1 MEAIEYYEQ
10 ILGVFRWLEF
20 TEEGGR
26 NGDFFKAMN
35 LEPIVDKDIVV
46 KEKDLGDDEC
56 EIEMRTNLVV
66 TMLLNMSYCYL
77 RMHHHSEALRC
88 LDYGLELA
96 PIAADCYFRRS
107 QVRLYNRKST
117 VKELRL
123 AMDDANK
130 ALDRRPK
137 DKIYHKHK
145 ALVEQGIRDKIVTE
159 VKFIEKLLEKAEG
172 QVAMRRKIIK
182 MKKLRE

>member
-1 MEAIEYYEQ
+1 M
-10 ILGVFRWLEF
+10 GVFRWLEF
-20 TEEGGR
+20 TDEAR
-26 NGDFFKAMN
+26 NADFFKAMN
-35 LEPIVDKDIVV
+35 LQPILDKDIVV

-77 RMHHHSEALRC
+77 KLNNHSEALRC
-88 LDYGLELA
+88 LEYGLELA

-107 QVRLYNRKST
+107 QVRLYNKKST
-117 VKELRL
+117 VKDLRL

-137 DKIYHKHK
+137 DKIYQKHK
-145 ALVEQGIRDKIVTE
+145 VLVEEAIKEKIVVE

-172 QVAMRRKIIK
+172 QVLMRKKILK
-182 MKKLRE
+182 MKKMRN

>member
-1 MEAIEYYEQ
+1 
-10 ILGVFRWLEF
+10 VFRWLEF
-20 TEEGGR
+20 TEEGR